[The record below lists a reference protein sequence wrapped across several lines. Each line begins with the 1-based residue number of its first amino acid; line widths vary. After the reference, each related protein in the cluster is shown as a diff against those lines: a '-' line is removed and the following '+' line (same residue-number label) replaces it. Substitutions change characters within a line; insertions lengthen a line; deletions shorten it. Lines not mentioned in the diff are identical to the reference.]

1 VGAPSGNP
9 GGVAIPPVRSQPRV
23 RFPAPYSPAGSSG
36 RGSSLSPRP
45 LVPTSSG
52 SAGGRSGG
60 LTTGKGTV
68 GKRDSGPVVG
78 YDRGPTKR
86 VDLPPSRLAPT
97 PSKPSGPATGKG
109 GKGAAPSAKPL
120 GSRSTSVPNWRDVR
134 HSNPNVAND
143 IRTTSRVARRAHDLA
158 VGAAAGSIGGVLP
171 GDYRGGLN
179 LDDSWA
185 CDPCG
190 WNNWSCNGWCGSSWC
205 WWSFPFYWAFYYPCW
220 YWYSSPYYAYDYYA
234 YPATTVVY
242 AEPQVVY
249 VNGAQP
255 AYESVG
261 EGVVSAP
268 PSAAPQAAPP
278 AESPLTIAAQR
289 YLELGDRAF
298 REGRYYDAV
307 QFYAKSVEFA
317 PDQGA
322 LYLVLA
328 DALFAAGDYHYGAYA
343 VRRALELDPALVD
356 THVDKHGFYPDPK
369 LFDEQLA
376 TLERYLAANPSD
388 RDARLVLAVN
398 YLLGA
403 RPKEAQHTLE
413 AGMPTMADDAAAQRV
428 LERARLA
435 TQPSK

>member
-1 VGAPSGNP
+1 MA
-9 GGVAIPPVRSQPRV
+9 
-23 RFPAPYSPAGSSG
+23 
-36 RGSSLSPRP
+36 PRP
-45 LVPTSSG
+45 LVPSSSG

-60 LTTGKGTV
+60 LTTGNGSV

-78 YDRGPTKR
+78 YDRGPTRR
-86 VDLPPSRLAPT
+86 VELPRPSGPA

-109 GKGAAPSAKPL
+109 GSGKGAASSEKPQ
-120 GSRSTSVPNWRDVR
+120 GSRTVSVPNWRDVR
-134 HSNPNVAND
+134 HSNPDLAND
-143 IRTTSRVARRAHDLA
+143 IRTTSRVARRAHDVA
-158 VGAAAGSIGGVLP
+158 GGAAAGSIGGVQP
-171 GDYRGGLN
+171 GDYRGGLG
-179 LDDSWA
+179 LDDNWV

-190 WNNWSCNGWCGSSWC
+190 SNNWSCNSGWNWGASWC
-205 WWSFPFYWAFYYPCW
+205 WWSYPFYWSCYYPCW
-220 YWYSSPYYAYDYYA
+220 YWYSYPYYAYDYGL

-242 AEPQVVY
+242 AEPQVIY

-255 AYESVG
+255 AQESVG

-268 PSAAPQAAPP
+268 PSAAPAPQAAPP
-278 AESPLTIAAQR
+278 AESPLAIAAQR

-298 REGRYYDAV
+298 RGGRYYDAV
-307 QFYAKSVEFA
+307 QFYAKAVEFA

-356 THVDKHGFYPDPK
+356 SRVDKHGFYPDPK
-369 LFDEQLA
+369 LFDEQLE

-388 RDARLVLAVN
+388 RDARLVLALN

-403 RPKEAQHTLE
+403 KPKEAQRTLE
-413 AGMPTMADDAAAQRV
+413 AALPTMSEDAAAQRV
-428 LERARLA
+428 LERARA
-435 TQPSK
+435 NAQGQ